1 MEKHKDFLFVTKGF
15 IEELLEKSYGIQSE
29 HFAENSSL
37 FSDENGNKIKELE
50 NNLEGIKRDCIISG
64 ENSDVYDMIYS
75 TVIEE
80 YENIRS
86 RNVTPYQNERITVYH
101 CKITSSVSEANST
114 TMFPQTKCIVM
125 CLFFIIFF
133 VLFFILISEEYIIPR
148 IAMSVHYYQPP
159 PF

>member
-75 TVIEE
+75 TVIEVHSCN
-80 YENIRS
+80 YFSYNFVVL
-86 RNVTPYQNERITVYH
+86 RN
-101 CKITSSVSEANST
+101 
-114 TMFPQTKCIVM
+114 
-125 CLFFIIFF
+125 
-133 VLFFILISEEYIIPR
+133 
-148 IAMSVHYYQPP
+148 
-159 PF
+159 